1 MADTPRASPVRIVDL
16 VPFAYELDILEI
28 RLHELNAVVDVFVIV
43 ESTRAFKKWSKALLL
58 GAALE
63 SRRFESFREK
73 IVYAVLDD
81 AVEAKFRK
89 LNGRKEDRYALE
101 TYTRGFLMEKYIEA
115 LGEPDDRTLFIHG
128 DMDEVPAAEQV
139 AAFKYC
145 SPKDPRYPVAL
156 PTRFLAMNFAWRRA
170 DMPDLTFPNIF
181 DRNSMQ
187 KHPLTGAPLPAR
199 TKGHWAMDFPT
210 RGAHMS
216 FFMPPEGDLLKQLSF
231 SDGGIIER
239 SEDDQSTGR
248 YSRCSGQ
255 EPIDG

>member
-1 MADTPRASPVRIVDL
+1 M
-16 VPFAYELDILEI
+16 
-28 RLHELNAVVDVFVIV
+28 
-43 ESTRAFKKWSKALLL
+43 
-58 GAALE
+58 
-63 SRRFESFREK
+63 
-73 IVYAVLDD
+73 
-81 AVEAKFRK
+81 
-89 LNGRKEDRYALE
+89 
-101 TYTRGFLMEKYIEA
+101 
-115 LGEPDDRTLFIHG
+115 
-128 DMDEVPAAEQV
+128 PAAEQV

-248 YSRCSGQ
+248 WGVAGCVTYCLADQIRVCCWDDASKSRT
-255 EPIDG
+255 ERIDLNTWIPWFADANRQRYPYMFPSRERLAACDYIRRQQQTNRLQFDRALAWAYNNGIRLWEKG